1 MWWCASWSLRDKPT
15 YYFTK
20 MGKKELAN
28 KDKNVATKSDNVKVK
43 FKYFVNRVMEETVDY
58 GNVEQPFKSV

>member
-1 MWWCASWSLRDKPT
+1 
-15 YYFTK
+15 

>member
-1 MWWCASWSLRDKPT
+1 
-15 YYFTK
+15 

-43 FKYFVNRVMEETVDY
+43 FKYFVNRVMEETVDH
-58 GNVEQPFKSV
+58 GNAEQPFKSL